1 MDKNTFI
8 EKLFDLLKKQFGEEV
23 TITQK
28 KIEKS
33 NGISYEGFTIKKKTE
48 YISPVISIDNC
59 YEDYSAG
66 SSLDE
71 IMKEIVHQYEEST
84 RNNPFLSAKIPGTQ
98 VLRSF
103 LRPCDCVLRR
113 CTKET

>member
-33 NGISYEGFTIKKKTE
+33 NGISYEGFTIKKKME

-84 RNNPFLSAKIPGTQ
+84 RNNPFLSAQDIQNYEKIKDRLYMQ
-98 VLRSF
+98 VVKQRM
-103 LRPCDCVLRR
+103 
-113 CTKET
+113 E

>member
-33 NGISYEGFTIKKKTE
+33 NGISYEGFTIKKKME
-48 YISPVISIDNC
+48 YISPVTTEISKRKCIQ
-59 YEDYSAG
+59 
-66 SSLDE
+66 
-71 IMKEIVHQYEEST
+71 IST
-84 RNNPFLSAKIPGTQ
+84 MIG
-98 VLRSF
+98 SF
-103 LRPCDCVLRR
+103 LDFM
-113 CTKET
+113 

>member
-33 NGISYEGFTIKKKTE
+33 NGISYDGFTIKK
-48 YISPVISIDNC
+48 
-59 YEDYSAG
+59 
-66 SSLDE
+66 
-71 IMKEIVHQYEEST
+71 
-84 RNNPFLSAKIPGTQ
+84 
-98 VLRSF
+98 
-103 LRPCDCVLRR
+103 
-113 CTKET
+113 

>member
-33 NGISYEGFTIKKKTE
+33 NGISYEGFTIKKKMN
-48 YISPVISIDNC
+48 I
-59 YEDYSAG
+59 
-66 SSLDE
+66 
-71 IMKEIVHQYEEST
+71 
-84 RNNPFLSAKIPGTQ
+84 FLQ
-98 VLRSF
+98 SF
-103 LRPCDCVLRR
+103 LLIIVMRIILQEVVW
-113 CTKET
+113 TKL